1 MPAQPR
7 LIVVLLL
14 LLAISAC
21 GQGAQMALQQSS
33 SLDFPDI
40 DGVRPQAADW
50 YASHTATTP
59 LAAVAAASVH
69 AKTSG
74 QVLKI
79 LAEEGDAVRKGQPL
93 AYLDTARSRLQLQK
107 VSAELS
113 QSRNALA
120 RALTLAE
127 RGLVSRASVE
137 SLEFTVAELT
147 AAQELQQL
155 ELDYAVIRAPI
166 AGVVAERA
174 IRVGQQLDPNAA
186 AFQIIDTSRLVA
198 ELRIPQVE
206 LHRFSPGQPA
216 VVRPDALPEL
226 SIPAT
231 VDRLSPTIDPATG
244 TFRLTVYI
252 ENTQGVLAPGMF
264 SRVTI
269 GYQKHENAM
278 ILPASAIKLED
289 GVHAVY
295 VIRGGGAELRAV
307 TTGIWQGQQVEILS
321 GLGFDEQVFRNAS
334 LGALHANRLLVTS
347 AASAS
352 SGG

>member
-1 MPAQPR
+1 MPDPTK
-7 LIVVLLL
+7 LMTLLL
-14 LLAISAC
+14 LLALSAC
-21 GQGAQMALQQSS
+21 GRDAQMPVQQVSS
-33 SLDFPDI
+33 PDFAAI
-40 DGVRPQAADW
+40 DGVRPQAANW
-50 YASHTATTP
+50 YASHTATAP
-59 LAAVAAASVH
+59 LAAVAAAAVH

-74 QVLKI
+74 QVLEI
-79 LAEEGDAVRKGQPL
+79 LAEEGDAVQKGQPL
-93 AYLDTARSRLQLQK
+93 AYLDTARSRLQLQR

-137 SLEFTVAELT
+137 SLEFAVAELT
-147 AAQELQQL
+147 AALELQQL

-174 IRVGQQLDPNAA
+174 IRVGQQLAPDAA
-186 AFQIIDTSRLVA
+186 AFQITDTSRLLA

-216 VVRPDALPEL
+216 EVRPDALPEL
-226 SIPAT
+226 SISAT

-244 TFRLTVYI
+244 TFRLTVYVD
-252 ENTQGVLAPGMF
+252 NAQGVLAPGMF
-264 SRVTI
+264 SRITI

-289 GVHAVY
+289 GRHTVY
-295 VIRGGGAELRAV
+295 VIRGERAELRAV
-307 TTGIWQGQQVEILS
+307 TTGIWQGQQVEILN

-347 AASAS
+347 AASAA